1 MDIIPCVY
9 YTLHSAVQK
18 PPSSAFVV
26 PQTGRRLDTGGQRE
40 GRERCARE
48 AGLGWAGRRPRASQ
62 EKEALAFL
70 MQQVLYQANLS
81 IFQMVK

>member
-9 YTLHSAVQK
+9 YTLHSAIQK

-26 PQTGRRLDTGGQRE
+26 PQTGGRAWAPVARGKAGNGVPGRR
-40 GRERCARE
+40 
-48 AGLGWAGRRPRASQ
+48 GWAGGRPRASQ

>member
-9 YTLHSAVQK
+9 YTLHSAIQK

-26 PQTGRRLDTGGQRE
+26 PQTGGRLDTGGQRE
-40 GRERCARE
+40 GRERGVPGRR
-48 AGLGWAGRRPRASQ
+48 GWAGRRPRASQ